1 LTQTSDGDIGRLPRK
16 NKLREGFEMKVVT
29 LILFALLIS
38 PSLAWVQ
45 TRKPASL
52 NDLVSYMGADREQI
66 LYGGAK
72 AEGKLMWYTSLA
84 GGSYKALIA
93 AFEAKYPA
101 VRVDVYRAGGSDLFV
116 RITAEY
122 KAGRNLVDTIETTEG
137 NLMFMRDSR
146 LLQPYNSPVLKAY
159 PDDAK
164 EAAGKGRYYWALAR
178 ESYIGFTYNKNL
190 LAAAAVPKNFDGLL
204 HPDLKGKMGMPLGG
218 ASGTRAIGAMIK
230 AKGEEFV
237 RKLKEQQIK
246 LYSLDAPALV
256 NVIASGEVVASPAIF
271 QSHTWLAATKGAP
284 VEWLPMDLVPN
295 NVGSA
300 AIALKPPNPH
310 GAVLMADFL
319 LSPEGQKILEKFHY
333 GSATK
338 EQPFKRWRP
347 ERGLTTEKYERDVEY
362 WEKLLNQIGHK

>member
-1 LTQTSDGDIGRLPRK
+1 MRLIALTL
-16 NKLREGFEMKVVT
+16 LA
-29 LILFALLIS
+29 LFCF
-38 PSLAWVQ
+38 PSSAWVQ

-52 NDLVSYMGADREQI
+52 NELVTYMGADREQV
-66 LYGGAK
+66 LYAGAK
-72 AEGKLMWYTSLA
+72 AEGRLMWYTSLA

-93 AFEAKYPA
+93 AFEAKYPG
-101 VRVDVYRAGGSDLFV
+101 VKIDVYRAGGADLYV
-116 RITAEY
+116 RMSEEY

-146 LLQPYNSPVLKAY
+146 LLQPYNSPVLKSY

-164 EAAGKGRYYWALAR
+164 EAAGNGLYYWALAR
-178 ESYIGFTYNKNL
+178 ESYTGFTYNKNL
-190 LAAAAVPKNFDGLL
+190 LPAAAVAKNFDGLL
-204 HPDLKGKMGMPLGG
+204 NPDLKGKMGLPLGG
-218 ASGTRAIGAMIK
+218 TSSVRAIGAMIK

-246 LYSLDAPALV
+246 LYTLDAPALV

-271 QSHTWLAATKGAP
+271 QSHTWLAASKGAP
-284 VEWLPMDLVPN
+284 VEWVPMDLVPN

-300 AIALKPPNPH
+300 AIALKPPHPH
-310 GAVLMADFL
+310 GAVLLADFL
-319 LSPEGQKILEKFHY
+319 LSPDGQKVLEKFQY

-347 ERGLTTEKYERDVEY
+347 ERGLSTDKYEKDVEY
-362 WEKLLNQIGHK
+362 WEKLLKQIGSK

>member
-1 LTQTSDGDIGRLPRK
+1 MR
-16 NKLREGFEMKVVT
+16 VVA
-29 LILFALLIS
+29 LILLALVFS
-38 PSLAWVQ
+38 PSQAWLQ

-52 NDLVSYMGADREQI
+52 SELVSYVGADREQM
-66 LYGGAK
+66 LYAGAK

-93 AFEAKYPA
+93 AFEAKYPG
-101 VRVDVYRAGGSDLFV
+101 VRVDFYRAGGADLFV
-116 RITAEY
+116 RISEEY
-122 KAGRNLVDTIETTEG
+122 KAGRHLVDTIETTEG

-146 LLQPYNSPVLKAY
+146 LLQPYNSPMLKAY

-164 EAAGKGRYYWALAR
+164 ESAGKGLYYWALAR

-204 HPDLKGKMGMPLGG
+204 HPDLKGKIGLPLGG
-218 ASGTRAIGAMIK
+218 TSSNRVIGAMIRT
-230 AKGEEFV
+230 KGEEFV
-237 RKLKEQQIK
+237 RKLKEQQIR

-271 QSHTWLAATKGAP
+271 QSHTWLAASKGAP

-300 AIALKPPNPH
+300 ALALRAPNPH

-319 LSPEGQKILEKFHY
+319 LSPDGQKVLEKFQY

-347 ERGLTTEKYERDVEY
+347 EHGLTTERYEQYVEH
-362 WEKLLNQIGHK
+362 WEKLVKQIGHK

>member
-1 LTQTSDGDIGRLPRK
+1 MR
-16 NKLREGFEMKVVT
+16 VVA
-29 LILFALLIS
+29 LILFALLLS
-38 PSLAWVQ
+38 SSLAWAQ
-45 TRKPASL
+45 ARKPASL
-52 NDLVSYMGADREQI
+52 SELVNYMGADREQV
-66 LYGGAK
+66 LFAGAK
-72 AEGKLMWYTSLA
+72 AEGKVMWYTSLA

-93 AFEAKYPA
+93 AFEAKYPG
-101 VRVDVYRAGGSDLFV
+101 VRVEVYRAGGAELFV
-116 RITAEY
+116 RMTEEY

-146 LLQPYNSPVLKAY
+146 LLQPYNSPLLKAY

-164 EAAGKGRYYWALAR
+164 EPAGKGLYYWALAR

-190 LAAAAVPKNFDGLL
+190 LPAAAVPKNFDGLL
-204 HPDLKGKMGMPLGG
+204 HPDLKGKMGLPLGG
-218 ASGTRAIGAMIK
+218 TSSSRAVGGMIK

-237 RKLKEQQIK
+237 KKLKEQQIK

-256 NVIASGEVVASPAIF
+256 HVIASGEIAASPAIF
-271 QSHTWLAATKGAP
+271 QSHTWLAASKGAP

-300 AIALKPPNPH
+300 AIAVRPPRPH

-319 LSPEGQKILEKFHY
+319 LSPDGQKVLEKFHY
-333 GSATK
+333 GSAMK

-347 ERGLTTEKYERDVEY
+347 EQGHTTEKYEKDVDH
-362 WEKLLNQIGHK
+362 WEKLIKQIGSK